1 MALSDK
7 SLESMLKAVDII
19 ATKRVD
25 DKAYDSTII
34 CTVVDNSDKK
44 NGCYIVTDGAIK
56 FKAYSEVT
64 TYRVDEQVRVSIPNG
79 DYTQDKYIE
88 GKYVSNNDITPIT
101 YVSTLDSI
109 VRMGDLSSNLE
120 NVTGEL
126 VANGNIKEVAI
137 GYINLAADSESKDLQ
152 ENSIYDTFFL

>member
-1 MALSDK
+1 
-7 SLESMLKAVDII
+7 
-19 ATKRVD
+19 
-25 DKAYDSTII
+25 
-34 CTVVDNSDKK
+34 
-44 NGCYIVTDGAIK
+44 
-56 FKAYSEVT
+56 
-64 TYRVDEQVRVSIPNG
+64 VRVSIPNG

>member
-19 ATKRVD
+19 ATKRAD

-64 TYRVDEQVRVSIPNG
+64 TYRVDEQVRVTIPNG
-79 DYTQDKYIE
+79 DYT
-88 GKYVSNNDITPIT
+88 
-101 YVSTLDSI
+101 
-109 VRMGDLSSNLE
+109 
-120 NVTGEL
+120 
-126 VANGNIKEVAI
+126 
-137 GYINLAADSESKDLQ
+137 
-152 ENSIYDTFFL
+152 